1 MLDALIQ
8 RIDDPAELASLG
20 DGRLHASKEQL
31 ADALSGQL
39 TKIQRIVL
47 QLHLQQI
54 DHIERQI
61 ADLDQAL
68 AAALA
73 QHQDAIERLCEI
85 PGVSVRIAQH
95 IIAET
100 GPSAEV
106 FESAGK
112 LASWV
117 AIS

>member
-1 MLDALIQ
+1 MGAY
-8 RIDDPAELASLG
+8 RKTVS
-20 DGRLHASKEQL
+20 RSQL
-31 ADALSGQL
+31 
-39 TKIQRIVL
+39 
-47 QLHLQQI
+47 
-54 DHIERQI
+54 

-73 QHQDAIERLCEI
+73 PHQDASERLCEI
-85 PGVSVRIAQH
+85 PGGSVRIAQH

>member
-1 MLDALIQ
+1 MY
-8 RIDDPAELASLG
+8 G
-20 DGRLHASKEQL
+20 DRAAATLRSRKAAKRLHFNELGNWKMGAYRKTVSRQL
-31 ADALSGQL
+31 
-39 TKIQRIVL
+39 
-47 QLHLQQI
+47 
-54 DHIERQI
+54 

-73 QHQDAIERLCEI
+73 PHQDASERLCEI

>member
-1 MLDALIQ
+1 MGAY
-8 RIDDPAELASLG
+8 RKTVS
-20 DGRLHASKEQL
+20 RQL
-31 ADALSGQL
+31 
-39 TKIQRIVL
+39 
-47 QLHLQQI
+47 
-54 DHIERQI
+54 

-73 QHQDAIERLCEI
+73 PHQDASERLCEI

-117 AIS
+117 AIPFDLQANYRNIIVDLHEIRLA

>member
-1 MLDALIQ
+1 M
-8 RIDDPAELASLG
+8 
-20 DGRLHASKEQL
+20 
-31 ADALSGQL
+31 
-39 TKIQRIVL
+39 
-47 QLHLQQI
+47 
-54 DHIERQI
+54 
-61 ADLDQAL
+61 
-68 AAALA
+68 
-73 QHQDAIERLCEI
+73 
-85 PGVSVRIAQH
+85 RIAQH